1 MKKRIK
7 TIAITGNYARWV
19 YQFRI
24 GLLRKLQQSGIKV
37 VVIAAP
43 DRFENKFL
51 REKFI
56 FEPVHINFYGNNPA
70 DDMRLVHQLYRIYR
84 RHRVDVAIHFTI
96 KPNIF
101 GGLAAKMLGIPS
113 YAVVTGMGHVSNP
126 ENGFISWVGLK
137 LYRMALPLHQKVL
150 VLNQRDAYEVVHH
163 KMVAPEKLML
173 LPGEG
178 VDTSFF
184 RPLSDKKMPDY
195 PSFLFSGRLIEDKG
209 IFEFVEA
216 ARVLRQK
223 YPQVRFRILGMLD
236 PNGVHSIP
244 VSMVKQWV
252 NEGVIEYLGETIDVR
267 PFLAKA
273 DCVVL
278 PSYYREGLSRLL
290 MEAASMET
298 PIITTDQPGCR
309 EVVDDGRTGLLCD
322 LRNVSDLIDKMEQFI
337 LMDKVDRLIMGKN
350 ARLKM
355 QRQFE
360 EKLVIQQY
368 FDLLEEQFALP
379 GVPELKPLKL
389 ELAEVEDLR
398 RLRS

>member
-1 MKKRIK
+1 MKKSIK

-24 GLLRKLQQSGIKV
+24 GLLRRLQQSGIKV
-37 VVIAAP
+37 IVIAAA
-43 DRFENKFL
+43 DRFEYKFL
-51 REKFI
+51 REKFT
-56 FEPVHINFYGNNPA
+56 FEPVNINFYGNNPA
-70 DDMRLVHQLYRIYR
+70 DDLQLTRQLYSIYR
-84 RHRVDVAIHFTI
+84 RHKVDVAIHFTI

-126 ENGFISWVGLK
+126 ANGLISWIGLK
-137 LYRMALPLHQKVL
+137 LYRMALPLHEKVL
-150 VLNQRDAYEVVHH
+150 VLNDRDAKELTKNRMVV
-163 KMVAPEKLML
+163 PEKLVL

-178 VDTSFF
+178 VDTTFF
-184 RPLSDKKMPDY
+184 RPLSDKKMPEY

-236 PNGVHSIP
+236 IKGIHSIP
-244 VSMVKQWV
+244 VTMVKQWV

-267 PFLAKA
+267 PFLAKS

-278 PSYYREGLSRLL
+278 PSFYREGLSRLL

-298 PIITTDQPGCR
+298 PIITTDQPGCQ
-309 EVVDDGRTGLLCD
+309 EVVEDGRTGLLCK
-322 LRNVSDLIDKMEQFI
+322 LRDVADLIDKMEQFI

-355 QRQFE
+355 QRQFD
-360 EKLVIQQY
+360 EKRIIQQY
-368 FDLLEEQFALP
+368 FDLLGEKFTLPAALTPKAITVEEDHFW
-379 GVPELKPLKL
+379 E
-389 ELAEVEDLR
+389 R

>member
-1 MKKRIK
+1 MKKSIK

-24 GLLRKLQQSGIKV
+24 GFLRRLQQSGIKV
-37 VVIAAP
+37 IVIAAA
-43 DRFENKFL
+43 DRFEYKFL
-51 REKFI
+51 REKFT
-56 FEPVHINFYGNNPA
+56 FEPVNINFYGNNPA
-70 DDMRLVHQLYRIYR
+70 DDLQLTRQLYSIYR
-84 RHRVDVAIHFTI
+84 RHKVDVAIHFTI

-126 ENGFISWVGLK
+126 ANGLISWIGLK
-137 LYRMALPLHQKVL
+137 LYRMALPLHEKVL
-150 VLNQRDAYEVVHH
+150 VLNDRDAKELT
-163 KMVAPEKLML
+163 KNRMVAPEKLVL

-178 VDTSFF
+178 VDTTFF
-184 RPLSDKKMPDY
+184 RPLSDKKMPEY

-236 PNGVHSIP
+236 PKGIHSIP
-244 VSMVKQWV
+244 VTMVKQWV

-267 PFLAKA
+267 PFLAKS

-278 PSYYREGLSRLL
+278 PSFYREGLSRLL

-298 PIITTDQPGCR
+298 PIITTDQPGCQ
-309 EVVDDGRTGLLCD
+309 EVVEDGRTGLLCK
-322 LRNVSDLIDKMEQFI
+322 LRDVGDLIDKMEQFI

-355 QRQFE
+355 QRQFD
-360 EKLVIQQY
+360 EKRIIQQY
-368 FDLLEEQFALP
+368 FDLLGEKFTLPAALTHKALTLEEDHFW
-379 GVPELKPLKL
+379 ERK
-389 ELAEVEDLR
+389 
-398 RLRS
+398 LRS